1 LAVITTYNG
10 FGFRPDTVGDT
21 IAVATPLTISGGS
34 ITANGIIEN
43 RDDVD
48 VYSFITGTGP
58 VSININT
65 AIGANLDVRADL
77 YNSAGNWVATANDL
91 ASLNISLNVTLPEG
105 VYYLKVDGVGVG
117 NPLILPPSGY
127 TDYGSIGQYSIT
139 GSITPPIGSS
149 VSVNTKSSTKSE
161 GNIGSTSFTFTVTRS
176 GNLSQSATVNYSVA
190 GSGSTPADSTDFVG
204 GQFPSGS
211 VTFAPNISMLP
222 VTILVRGDTTIETEE
237 RFSVTLGNPSSGMTI
252 AAAAA
257 IGIIKNDDPISV
269 VKSLTSNVSTFNN
282 AKDESPYSVLT
293 IAPSDMSQS
302 EGTEAGPTPF
312 TFSITRSGEWVEP
325 ATVRYTVE
333 GFGVNPASDDDFA
346 GGFRINEQVDFDT
359 YVHSVLITLDVVAD
373 SNFELDENF
382 RISLSDATGATI
394 TSGSITGSIYNDD
407 LRKVNQVKIGQD
419 SQIDDSG
426 TQLVD
431 RRHDGDVNLDRD
443 LVIVAT
449 PLWAFIPPL
458 YLTAAELDVPMITWI
473 NGVPHFGDRAPAYF
487 ADLKIETFEV
497 DNDNLGVLKDHSLSF
512 QDSDGVDS
520 KEVLVG
526 AFGYEPSSKDCQEID
541 HHDASNIQS
550 AASHARG
557 WFAADSAMSGML
569 DAAIVEE
576 RDWLEPFGEADGILE
591 LTGRDDSIVDALFDD
606 ALADWAIA

>member
-1 LAVITTYNG
+1 MGDWSAKRSLRFENLEPRLNMALEVPAFSSLPGAKHTIYLDFNGHTTTNDQWNASFNVSTIQSPAYSSDSDPTSFSPTELATIQLTWARVAEDFAPFNVNVTTVEPNLADLRKTGPGDTRWGIRAVITKDVAFGGGYGGLAFPGSFNWSTDTPVFIFNTTTVGIAEAVSHEVGHSLGLDHDGVENQDYYYGHGFNATSWAPIMGVGYNKSVTQWDKGEYFQSNNADSMANFGRGPDDLAVITTYNG

-269 VKSLTSNVSTFNN
+269 
-282 AKDESPYSVLT
+282 AKKPDK
-293 IAPSDMSQS
+293 QC
-302 EGTEAGPTPF
+302 
-312 TFSITRSGEWVEP
+312 
-325 ATVRYTVE
+325 
-333 GFGVNPASDDDFA
+333 VN
-346 GGFRINEQVDFDT
+346 I
-359 YVHSVLITLDVVAD
+359 
-373 SNFELDENF
+373 
-382 RISLSDATGATI
+382 
-394 TSGSITGSIYNDD
+394 
-407 LRKVNQVKIGQD
+407 
-419 SQIDDSG
+419 
-426 TQLVD
+426 
-431 RRHDGDVNLDRD
+431 
-443 LVIVAT
+443 
-449 PLWAFIPPL
+449 
-458 YLTAAELDVPMITWI
+458 
-473 NGVPHFGDRAPAYF
+473 
-487 ADLKIETFEV
+487 
-497 DNDNLGVLKDHSLSF
+497 
-512 QDSDGVDS
+512 
-520 KEVLVG
+520 
-526 AFGYEPSSKDCQEID
+526 
-541 HHDASNIQS
+541 
-550 AASHARG
+550 
-557 WFAADSAMSGML
+557 
-569 DAAIVEE
+569 
-576 RDWLEPFGEADGILE
+576 
-591 LTGRDDSIVDALFDD
+591 
-606 ALADWAIA
+606 